1 MQDKHSLEKNP
12 GNVDAN
18 LTVMLSSSGSK
29 VYAIHVI
36 RLHKSSVNSDKKM

>member
-1 MQDKHSLEKNP
+1 MEKKL

-29 VYAIHVI
+29 VYALQVI
-36 RLHKSSVNSDKKM
+36 GLHKSSVNSDEKM